1 MQFQS
6 FDDEYLQRLRAGDS
20 SVNEHF
26 HRYFS
31 ALMQIKLGARLRSA
45 KVIEDVRQET
55 FLRFFTALY
64 KGRLQQP
71 DRLGSFVNSTC
82 NRVLLEHSRGAVHDD
97 LLDDDQPRDCRT
109 QALDPPDA
117 LSARDTEDRAR
128 EILGE
133 LPERDRRILGEL
145 LLVGRDI
152 DDVCRDFGVD
162 REDLRLLLHRSNQV
176 FKARYLKNLGDGPPE

>member
-1 MQFQS
+1 MRSARIHPPSKGSSTLALVAKTGHAPALQVLHCHPLQVQGKYLQFQS

-64 KGRLQQP
+64 KGRIHQP
-71 DRLGSFVNSTC
+71 DRVASFVNSTC
-82 NRVLLEHSRGAVHDD
+82 NRVLLEHSRGAWHAD
-97 LLDDDQPRDCRT
+97 LLDDD
-109 QALDPPDA
+109 
-117 LSARDTEDRAR
+117 
-128 EILGE
+128 
-133 LPERDRRILGEL
+133 
-145 LLVGRDI
+145 
-152 DDVCRDFGVD
+152 
-162 REDLRLLLHRSNQV
+162 H
-176 FKARYLKNLGDGPPE
+176 